1 MITRV
6 TVDNVETFL
15 GAPVVFNY
23 GAMYPIQPG
32 KITGWDIIPANKFF
46 DASVYLI
53 AEMECVESGEK
64 KTERVTQFVDMGI
77 GTYLEETYYRVR

>member
-6 TVDNVETFL
+6 TVDNVETFV

-23 GAMYPIQPG
+23 GAMHPIQPG
-32 KITGWDIIPANKFF
+32 KIIGWDIIPATKFF

-53 AEMECVESGEK
+53 AELECVETGITK
-64 KTERVTQFVDMGI
+64 KERVTQFTDSGI
-77 GTYLEETYYRVR
+77 GTYLSEVYCRVR

>member
-6 TVDNVETFL
+6 TVDNVETFV

-32 KITGWDIIPANKFF
+32 KIIGWDIIPATKFF

-53 AEMECVESGEK
+53 AELECVETGITK
-64 KTERVTQFVDMGI
+64 KERVTQFTDSGI
-77 GTYLEETYYRVR
+77 GTYLEENYYRVR

>member
-6 TVDNVETFL
+6 TVDNVETFV

-32 KITGWDIIPANKFF
+32 KIIGWDIIPASKYF
-46 DASVYLI
+46 DASVFLI
-53 AEMECVESGEK
+53 AELECVETGITK
-64 KTERVTQFVDMGI
+64 KERVTQFVDMGI
-77 GTYLEETYYRVR
+77 GTYLEDVYCRVR